1 LGFAQRKIHASRSH
15 IPTNRK
21 PKKAV
26 PTTVK
31 TLGDYIQT
39 MRFKKGLHQCQLA
52 EALGVPASLIAL
64 WEKDRQAPTE
74 DQWTRLAPLLNLDPT
89 FVSLNPTVE

>member
-21 PKKAV
+21 PKKPV
-26 PTTVK
+26 PTTIK

-39 MRFKKGLHQCQLA
+39 KRFEKGLHQSQLA
-52 EALGVPASLIAL
+52 EALGVPQALIAL
-64 WEKDRQAPTE
+64 WEKDRQAPTAE
-74 DQWTRLAPLLNLDPT
+74 QWTRLAPMLNLDSTLTSP
-89 FVSLNPTVE
+89 NPKVV